1 MLACVQFGLTIF
13 HKTLPNDASFA
24 LLLVKTPVA
33 RNVNSVNKEY
43 NTDVH
48 A

>member
-1 MLACVQFGLTIF
+1 MFACVQFGLTIF

-24 LLLVKTPVA
+24 LLLVKKPAV

-43 NTDVH
+43 NTDVY